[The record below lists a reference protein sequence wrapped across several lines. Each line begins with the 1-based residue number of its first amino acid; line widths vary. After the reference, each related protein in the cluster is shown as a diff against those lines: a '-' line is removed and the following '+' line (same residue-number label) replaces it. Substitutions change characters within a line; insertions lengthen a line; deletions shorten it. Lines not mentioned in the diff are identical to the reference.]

1 MLGFLTNSAIAWIP
15 KVFFWAVFVLAAYAY
30 WNRPPAALGVALRAG
45 GRSPEYLHTFTRR
58 LIKITIGFY
67 VLYAAFLTWGQY
79 YIWSQDALGRI
90 FLVSDRFGTLD
101 GSSGYFLFYS
111 YIRFWLNPAIAILAA
126 FIFYALLK
134 SLKKY
139 RERFFEEGETE
150 LGFLCALAAG
160 WPGIVV
166 FVPFVFLGVVL
177 ASGFRLIVFKER
189 FTTLG
194 WPFLFALLLTLVWGD
209 VLVKALGLK
218 VLYI

>member
-1 MLGFLTNSAIAWIP
+1 MVNFISGPAIVWLP
-15 KVFFWAVFVLAAYAY
+15 KIFFWSIFAAAVFIY
-30 WNRPPAALGVALRAG
+30 WNRERAADYLRKF
-45 GRSPEYLHTFTRR
+45 SKQ
-58 LIKITIGFY
+58 LIKIAAGFY

-79 YIWSQDALGRI
+79 YVWSQNSLGRI
-90 FLVSDRFGTLD
+90 FLVSDRFGALD

-111 YIRFWLNPAIAILAA
+111 YGRFWLNPTIAILSA
-126 FIFYALLK
+126 FLFYALLK

-160 WPGIVV
+160 WPQIVIFLPLV
-166 FVPFVFLGVVL
+166 FSGVVL
-177 ASGFRLIVFKER
+177 VSSARLVVFRER

-194 WPFLFALLLTLVWGD
+194 WPFLVALFITFLFG
-209 VLVKALGLK
+209 KALIEALNLK